1 MTEKTDPDTPKG
13 LSPRHLILF
22 FLASVAVCAV
32 FFSLGFLVGY
42 NERSSRVMP
51 PAERVTGSSVIP
63 PTVNPPLRTGQAV
76 SKDMGGAG
84 TADHPS
90 PGQLQAAEGSSSRS
104 KPAATAVASLP
115 LSGPLEPSPAADR
128 ISAEFEPAGPPSS
141 SKVVDAGFSVQVT
154 ASHSKQDAEA
164 LVAILKDRGYP
175 VFLVAPEYDHAN
187 DNLFRVQV
195 GPFASRDE
203 AEKVRTK
210 LAKEGLFRD
219 LFIRH

>member
-1 MTEKTDPDTPKG
+1 M
-13 LSPRHLILF
+13 
-22 FLASVAVCAV
+22 
-32 FFSLGFLVGY
+32 
-42 NERSSRVMP
+42 
-51 PAERVTGSSVIP
+51 
-63 PTVNPPLRTGQAV
+63 
-76 SKDMGGAG
+76 
-84 TADHPS
+84 
-90 PGQLQAAEGSSSRS
+90 
-104 KPAATAVASLP
+104 P
-115 LSGPLEPSPAADR
+115 LSSPLEPSPAADR

-141 SKVVDAGFSVQVT
+141 SKAVDTGFTVQVA
-154 ASHSKQDAEA
+154 ASHIKHDAEA

-175 VFLVAPEYDHAN
+175 VFLVAPEHDHSN

>member
-1 MTEKTDPDTPKG
+1 MTENIDPDTPKG
-13 LSPRHLILF
+13 LSARHLVLF

-42 NERSSRVMP
+42 NERSSRAMP
-51 PAERVTGSSVIP
+51 PAERVSGSSVIP
-63 PTVNPPLRTGQAV
+63 PTVNPLVRTGQPA
-76 SKDMGGAG
+76 SKGKGGAG
-84 TADHPS
+84 TADHAS
-90 PGQLQAAEGSSSRS
+90 PVQLQAAEESSSRS
-104 KPAATAVASLP
+104 KPVATGAASMP

-141 SKVVDAGFSVQVT
+141 SKVVDTGFTVQVA
-154 ASHSKQDAEA
+154 ASHIKHDAEA

-175 VFLVAPEYDHAN
+175 VFLVAPEYGHTN